1 MLNFHLSVVQ
11 QIAILALQLGV
22 IIFAAKF
29 CGDFAKKLKMPSVLG
44 ELCAG
49 IIIGPCVLG
58 GAALAGK
65 LIQWGIPLDAI
76 HLENGLFGFTP
87 EGADE
92 AWKILIVYAATLFI
106 DVYNGAQVTGTLRCG
121 GDTRAAML
129 MEIGTVWVIGVPLAF
144 ITSLGLQWPVWLA
157 VLSVKSE
164 GLVKSILLTM
174 RYYSRKWLNTVI
186 EGIRE

>member
-87 EGADE
+87 DVVAHGVDE
-92 AWKILIVYAATLFI
+92 AGKEAAVTLKNI
-106 DVYNGAQVTGTLRCG
+106 
-121 GDTRAAML
+121 
-129 MEIGTVWVIGVPLAF
+129 TV
-144 ITSLGLQWPVWLA
+144 S
-157 VLSVKSE
+157 
-164 GLVKSILLTM
+164 
-174 RYYSRKWLNTVI
+174 
-186 EGIRE
+186 